1 MPQTP
6 EYQLIYSNQLSL
18 KSLDGLDKSATI
30 VLMVESRTRQRM
42 LPFHKKKLVFEI
54 SASRHFAERLRLDG
68 WVVDYVIGEETECDV
83 VERLVL
89 ESPQRQIAAIK
100 PLDWH
105 LAADLGKLAQRM
117 TDNLI
122 VRDNPSNLAD
132 SSLYAPK
139 VRNGGYRM
147 EFFYRDM
154 RKKTGFLM
162 DAGKPVGGE
171 WNYDKDNRKPL
182 PRGLDLPKVPQCEP
196 DPLTLEAI
204 DYVNAH
210 FPDHFGSTEGF
221 VMAVTEGDAWK
232 LADDFFE
239 NRLPQF
245 GPYEDA
251 MKYGQDIIFHSGLSA
266 YINLGLLDPLEL
278 CRRAEDEFQCGQ
290 VSLPSAE
297 GFIRQIIGWREYVR
311 VYYDAMM
318 PDVVHANALGH
329 NKALPDMYWSGKAQG
344 MRCMEGCLKP
354 VLEQGYI
361 HHIPRLMVLSNFAN
375 LTHTDPVQLYLWFWY
390 AFVDAHDWVVLPNV
404 LGMSTYAD
412 GGVLASKP
420 YISGGNYINKMSD
433 FCKGCRYDPGKR
445 TGEDACPF
453 TFLYWNYVQ
462 NNRVIL
468 TQNARLSFPV
478 ATFDKMGADEKLE
491 IGRKSEEFIRNL
503 PRYDK

>member
-1 MPQTP
+1 MTSVPSYHLLYP
-6 EYQLIYSNQLSL
+6 NQLSSKL
-18 KSLDGLDKSATI
+18 LDGIDKTTTTL
-30 VLMVESRTRQRM
+30 LMVESRARQRM

-54 SASRHFAERLRLDG
+54 SASRHFAEKRRTEG
-68 WVVDYVIGEETECDV
+68 WMVDYVIGEETECDV
-83 VERLVL
+83 VERLVS
-89 ESPQRQIAAIK
+89 ESPDCRVAAFR

-105 LAADLGKLAQRM
+105 LAADLGTLAQRM
-117 TDNLI
+117 QDHLT
-122 VRDNPSNLAD
+122 VSDNPSNLAD
-132 SSLYAPK
+132 TSVYASK
-139 VRNGGYRM
+139 VKSGGYRM

-154 RKKTGFLM
+154 RRMTGILM

-182 PRGLDLPKVPQCEP
+182 PRGLDLPEVPQFEP
-196 DPLTLEAI
+196 DVLTRDVME
-204 DYVNAH
+204 YVNRH
-210 FPDHFGSTEGF
+210 FKGHMGSTEGF
-221 VMAVTEGDAWK
+221 AMAVTEHDAQLLAGDFLMHR
-232 LADDFFE
+232 LAD
-239 NRLPQF
+239 F

-251 MKYGQDIIFHSGLSA
+251 MKYGEDLLFHSGLSA
-266 YINLGLLDPLEL
+266 HMNIGLLEPLDL
-278 CRRAEDEFQCGQ
+278 CRKAEEMYHKGS
-290 VSLPSAE
+290 VPLPSAE

-318 PDVVHANALGH
+318 PDAVHANALGH
-329 NKALPDMYWSGKAQG
+329 NKALPDMYWTGQTNG

-375 LTHTDPVQLYLWFWY
+375 LTNTDPAQLYLWFWY

-420 YISGGNYINKMSD
+420 YIAGGNYINKMSD

-453 TFLYWNYVQ
+453 TFLYWNYVDA
-462 NNRVIL
+462 NRVML

-478 ATFDKMGADEKLE
+478 ATYDKMGDDEKLE

-503 PRYDK
+503 PRYE